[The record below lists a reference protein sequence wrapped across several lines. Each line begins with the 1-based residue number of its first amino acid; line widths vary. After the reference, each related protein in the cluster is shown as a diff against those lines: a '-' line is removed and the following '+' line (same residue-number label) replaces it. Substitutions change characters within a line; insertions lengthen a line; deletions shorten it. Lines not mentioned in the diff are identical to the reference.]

1 MEQAEYLSKFSKN
14 CFLTNAAIIVHFK
27 GGSVGELQVQAGLS
41 TAVPI
46 GDSSTWSSDG
56 AEPVQGNM
64 HR

>member
-1 MEQAEYLSKFSKN
+1 M
-14 CFLTNAAIIVHFK
+14 
-27 GGSVGELQVQAGLS
+27 GELQVQAGLS